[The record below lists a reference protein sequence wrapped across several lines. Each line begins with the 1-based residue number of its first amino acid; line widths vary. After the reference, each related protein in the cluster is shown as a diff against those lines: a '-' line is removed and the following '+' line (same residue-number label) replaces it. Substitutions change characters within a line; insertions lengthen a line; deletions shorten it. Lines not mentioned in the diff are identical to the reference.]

1 MRHMCNEQSCVVNV
15 EKRVP
20 GRGKQQSCPRV
31 RAPIMIG
38 TVKAEPRSDSHCPP
52 SKNQIPGHLDSS
64 QVGRTDNTGLLLR
77 TKRRTHSYSRR
88 GRTGA
93 LSRPSGVDMSLRY
106 VHRLDGI
113 AEKGL
118 YSYHGMS
125 YFSESLRGVTPT
137 AVSIWPDDSP
147 SPWLPL
153 AAG

>member
-1 MRHMCNEQSCVVNV
+1 
-15 EKRVP
+15 
-20 GRGKQQSCPRV
+20 
-31 RAPIMIG
+31 MIG

-106 VHRLDGI
+106 VHRLDRI
-113 AEKGL
+113 AEKGAIFVSWYVL
-118 YSYHGMS
+118 
-125 YFSESLRGVTPT
+125 FLRITQRSHADGCKHM
-137 AVSIWPDDSP
+137 AR
-147 SPWLPL
+147 
-153 AAG
+153 